1 MKKSATL
8 LTGNYITCRLR
19 GRTGNMMFELAHGYA
34 KALKYNRQFIA
45 PLENGVEVFQQNL
58 FRKLDF
64 YNTEALETKTI
75 HAPFKYAALE
85 PPIDTPTAFSGYY
98 QSEKYFEGFAEAVK
112 SLYSPPP
119 EFIEKAIA
127 EYPFLNTSTVAVIS
141 VRRGDYLTQPSHH
154 PVVDLTYINE
164 AYKQLPPHDV
174 LLVMSDD
181 IEWCKENIKLPNIV
195 FSDNTKFWNQEGIW
209 LLSLCDHFIISNST
223 FSWWGAWLS
232 RAPSK
237 VVIAPETW
245 FGPDIIENTDD
256 LYCPG
261 WIKIPTVYENGFIT
275 TNIVKN

>member
-1 MKKSATL
+1 MKKSTTL
-8 LTGNYITCRLR
+8 LTDNYITCRLR

-45 PLENGVEVFQQNL
+45 PLENGAELFQQNL
-58 FRKLDF
+58 FRKVDF
-64 YNTEALETKTI
+64 YNTELFENTII
-75 HAPFKYAALE
+75 HAPFHYTSLE
-85 PPIDTPTAFSGYY
+85 PYVDTPTVFSGYY

-112 SLYSPPP
+112 SLYFPPP

-127 EYPFLNTSTVAVIS
+127 EYPFLGTSTVAAIS
-141 VRRGDYLTQPSHH
+141 VRRGDYLTQSSYH

-181 IEWCKENIKLPNIV
+181 IEWCKENINLPNVV
-195 FSDNTKFWNQEGIW
+195 FSDNTKFWNHEGIW

-232 RAPSK
+232 RASNK
-237 VVIAPETW
+237 IVIAPETW

-261 WIKIPTVYENGFIT
+261 WIKIPTVYENGFIIA
-275 TNIVKN
+275 NKLKS